1 MKRIIIPLFLLIL
14 LSCSDRDKDNPFDP
28 TGDEPV
34 ILGARS
40 INKSVE
46 LSWGQPD
53 LVDYTGF
60 NLYRKEEGAEQF
72 FTRIAELLPVSRTYT
87 DTTVEYGSTY
97 IYFIKLASGNL
108 ESRPSRAV
116 TATPG
121 PGFNWI
127 VDQYNYQIL
136 KTNYDLSYTFL
147 VYDTYPYPGMPT
159 DMAVS
164 PSLETGVILF
174 NRSGMIQEIDFSG
187 NLKSQYDEIRYPYA
201 VAYDPVGS
209 LFWIVDSSGFLY
221 TLDTQADDI
230 NYVYISFSK
239 PISIHIAPEK
249 NLISVVDAGEKEIVQ
264 FNRSGNLINKI
275 TLINGKPLEGPY
287 RYIID
292 EKHDRSWLVD
302 GNMDIDYIYT
312 KSSEDE
318 EYFLADSVINAGDIE
333 VSPSSEQ
340 AWYVSFNRDSS
351 IVLQLSAEG
360 TRQLE
365 LSYFYNPFDLHV
377 NPYDGS
383 LIVVDSWNGRV
394 LHYDDSNRLIGEMV
408 NLSFPVKVLVQ

>member
-1 MKRIIIPLFLLIL
+1 MKQFLIPLFLLIL
-14 LSCSDRDKDNPFDP
+14 LSCSERDKDNPFDP
-28 TGDEPV
+28 TGDAPV

-46 LSWGQPD
+46 LSWSQPD

-60 NLYRKEEGAEQF
+60 NLYRKKEGAEQF
-72 FTRIAELLPVSRTYT
+72 FTRIAELLPVSRIYT
-87 DTTVEYGSTY
+87 DTTVEYGSVY
-97 IYFIKLASGNL
+97 IYFIKVASGNL
-108 ESRPSRAV
+108 ESRPSEAV
-116 TATPG
+116 SVTPG

-127 VDQYNYQIL
+127 VDHDAFQIL
-136 KTNYDLSYTFL
+136 KTSYDLSYTFL
-147 VYDTYPYPGMPT
+147 VYDTYPGMPT

-164 PSLETGVILF
+164 TSLETGVILF
-174 NRSGMIQEIDFSG
+174 NRSGVIQEIDFSG
-187 NLKSQYDEIRYPYA
+187 NLKSQYEEIRYPYA

-209 LFWIVDSSGFLY
+209 LFWITDSSGFLY

-230 NYVYISFSK
+230 NYSYVSLSK

-287 RYIID
+287 RYVID

-312 KSSEDE
+312 KSFEDE
-318 EYFLADSVINAGDIE
+318 EYFLADSVLNAGDIE
-333 VSPSSEQ
+333 VSLSGEK
-340 AWYVSFNRDSS
+340 AWYVSFNRRES

-360 TRQLE
+360 TRQLK

-383 LIVVDSWNGRV
+383 LLVVDSWNGRV

-408 NLSFPVKVLVQ
+408 NLIFPVKVLVQ